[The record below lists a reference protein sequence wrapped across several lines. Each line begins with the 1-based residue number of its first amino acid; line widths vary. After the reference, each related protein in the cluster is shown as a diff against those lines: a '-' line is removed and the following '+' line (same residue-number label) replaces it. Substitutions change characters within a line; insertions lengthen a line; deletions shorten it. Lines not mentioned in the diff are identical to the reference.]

1 MILSYIDIPVKEP
14 KTGTVNAVQEALVN
28 NSDRIVTNT
37 EFITQ
42 KVTSTRPLEEV
53 SFSEKQDSAYEE
65 KYKQILMQIEKERFE
80 RELIAGSR

>member
-14 KTGTVNAVQEALVN
+14 NTGTVNAVQEALVN

>member
-14 KTGTVNAVQEALVN
+14 KTGTVNTVQEVLVN

-53 SFSEKQDSAYEE
+53 SFSDKQDSTYEE

>member
-14 KTGTVNAVQEALVN
+14 KTGTVKAVQEALVN

>member
-14 KTGTVNAVQEALVN
+14 KTGTVNAVQEVLVN